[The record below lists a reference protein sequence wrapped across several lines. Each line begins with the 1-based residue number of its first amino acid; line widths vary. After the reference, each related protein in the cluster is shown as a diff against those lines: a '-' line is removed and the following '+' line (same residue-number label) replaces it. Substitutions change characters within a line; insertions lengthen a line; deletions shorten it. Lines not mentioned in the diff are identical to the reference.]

1 MNKMITKP
9 KLLSEFIATCSKMRL
24 FEATAVTQ
32 KSIEN
37 LKFLPYTKLLQANIE
52 RAAIHTEKNNENNLK
67 MFGDEDVVAADMQL
81 PLAEKFLIRKRFRST
96 KNTTFELV
104 EMRSIETP
112 LPWKSLGSVDEH
124 EISIQLP
131 VHSKSISFSC
141 FVQEKQ
147 AQEYFYRIQRQRKI
161 WWMQYAANPGRFY
174 VSEVKPNNF
183 SESNQNAQSVSLMA
197 TYPFGNLAIEH
208 IELLPFQSMYLE
220 ETRKHIIPNRIIR
233 SSTFLE
239 VAAIETVLDS
249 IEAGEFGEMCIH
261 RKIAPYQCFVYCF
274 ARGTSQKYYL
284 LYSDIHPACL
294 LWTLL

>member
-1 MNKMITKP
+1 MITKP
-9 KLLSEFIATCSKMRL
+9 KLLSDFIATCSKMRL

-37 LKFLPYTKLLQANIE
+37 LKFLPYTKLLQENIE
-52 RAAIHTEKNNENNLK
+52 RAAIHTGKNNENSLK
-67 MFGDEDVVAADMQL
+67 MFGDEDFGVADMQL
-81 PLAEKFLIRKRFRST
+81 PLAEKYLIIRKRFRSI
-96 KNTTFELV
+96 KNTPFKLV
-104 EMRSIETP
+104 EMHSVAIP
-112 LPWKSLGSVDEH
+112 PPWKSMGSVDEH

-131 VHSKSISFSC
+131 AHSKSISFSC

-174 VSEVKPNNF
+174 ISEVQSNNC

-197 TYPFGNLAIEH
+197 TYPFGHFAIEH
-208 IELLPFQSMYLE
+208 IELLPFESMHLE

-249 IEAGEFGEMCIH
+249 IEAGDFGEMCIH
-261 RKIAPYQCFVYCF
+261 RKIAPFQCFVYCF
-274 ARGTSQKYYL
+274 AGGTSQKPYSI
-284 LYSDIHPACL
+284 YSDIHPACVL
-294 LWTLL
+294 CTLL